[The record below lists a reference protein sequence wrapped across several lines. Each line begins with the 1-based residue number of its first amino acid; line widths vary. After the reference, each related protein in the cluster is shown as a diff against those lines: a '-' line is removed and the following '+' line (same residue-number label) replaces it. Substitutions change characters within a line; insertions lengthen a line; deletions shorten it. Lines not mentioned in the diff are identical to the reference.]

1 MINILVSIKGK
12 SDTLVGFVLALHMLM
27 LIYRAFKSASVVDR
41 RINHKDMQDTEG
53 MLGIIFLDQ
62 FGGIF
67 LINLLQHNR

>member
-1 MINILVSIKGK
+1 
-12 SDTLVGFVLALHMLM
+12 MLM

-41 RINHKDMQDTEG
+41 RINHKDMQHTEG